1 MHQVGCVHGVMP
13 NCVRN
18 TAVAQHVTVTVVY
31 LFVHM
36 LWMRMWMWIC
46 GWICVFEKR
55 ETHILI

>member
-1 MHQVGCVHGVMP
+1 MGCVHGVMP
-13 NCVRN
+13 NYVRN

-36 LWMRMWMWIC
+36 LWMRMWMC